1 MVNVKEVVE
10 EVVAEQEVTLTTV
23 LVEVKRSSR
32 WSSSRTRGNTNNSC
46 SWIKKKGNE
55 EVAEQEGILTTV
67 VVELKR
73 SSKRSSSRTRRNT
86 NNSCS

>member
-46 SWIKKKGNE
+46 SWIKKKE
-55 EVAEQEGILTTV
+55 T
-67 VVELKR
+67 K
-73 SSKRSSSRTRRNT
+73 
-86 NNSCS
+86 